1 MRNIEGY
8 LEEEAIRLASCIKEP
23 IRTPAAIQ
31 PHGVL
36 VAVDKVSFTI
46 IHVSDSSASLLGV
59 AGDEVLG
66 KPLAALV
73 GDDHASVL
81 RAVTFDDDGPAEAIV
96 LAAGPGGATTFDVIV
111 TDEDDLVIIEFE
123 PTLAE
128 RGVASV
134 PALYGAMRRLNRAA
148 TKQQLWD
155 NTAKELHDL
164 LGFDRVMVYHFHPD
178 EHGEVVAEERVEEM
192 EPYKGLHYPASDIP
206 AQARE
211 LYLTKLSRVIADSSA
226 APSALLSATAEPIDL
241 TCAELRSVS
250 PHHLEF
256 MHNMGQAATFSLSL
270 IRNGRLIGMITCA
283 HRTPRR
289 LPFDVRKTLELLADQ
304 VASQLGAMGDIVRLE
319 EQAHFRVVRD
329 QLVER
334 FRSTGDMGDA
344 LFRGDIS
351 VFDLIHADGVALSI
365 SGELT
370 TMGDV
375 PSMVTLRHFAAS
387 ALAEQSGATFVSDA
401 LPGDNPVLAAMIPAV
416 AGVIVAP
423 IGADGDFL
431 AWFRNEVTQ
440 SVEWLGDLS
449 KANRATT
456 LSPRTSFSAWTQ
468 SVTGKAIPWDGI
480 EAQATQLCRDLERAV
495 AGRKEASLAI
505 YAMHDVLTGLPNR
518 RLFMDRLERALKKSA
533 HVEDVS
539 LLFLDLDGFKS
550 INDTL
555 GHEAGDAL
563 LVQVSGMLRLAT
575 RAADTVA
582 RLGGDEFV
590 VLCEKTTA
598 DELELIADR
607 INTILRPPI
616 LLGEVE
622 VTVTASIGM
631 VSANSSF
638 SGAEL
643 LRDADAAMY
652 RAKVNGR
659 DRASR

>member
-36 VAVDKVSFTI
+36 VAVDKISFTI
-46 IHVSDSSASLLGV
+46 IHVSASSAALLGV

-66 KPLAALV
+66 KPLEALV

-81 RAVTFDDDGPAEAIV
+81 RAVTFEGDGPAEAIV
-96 LAAGPGGATTFDVIV
+96 LAAGPGGATFDVIV
-111 TDEDDLVIIEFE
+111 SDEGDHVLIEFE
-123 PTLAE
+123 PTLTQSD
-128 RGVASV
+128 VASV
-134 PALYGAMRRLNRAA
+134 PALYGAMRRLNRASSR
-148 TKQQLWD
+148 QQLWD
-155 NTAKELHDL
+155 NTAKELHNL

-178 EHGEVVAEERVEEM
+178 EHGEVVAEERVEEL

-211 LYLTKLSRVIADSSA
+211 LYLTKLSRVIADSSVA
-226 APSALLSATAEPIDL
+226 SSALLSATAEPLDL
-241 TCAELRSVS
+241 SCAELRSVS

-256 MHNMGQAATFSLSL
+256 MHNMGQASTFSLSL
-270 IRNGRLIGMITCA
+270 IRNGRLVGMITCA

-304 VASQLGAMGDIVRLE
+304 VAMQLGAMSDIVRLE

-329 QLVER
+329 QLIER
-334 FRSTGDMGDA
+334 FRASGDMDDA
-344 LFRGDIS
+344 MFRGD
-351 VFDLIHADGVALSI
+351 VTVGDLIHADGVALSV

-370 TMGDV
+370 TLGDV
-375 PSMVTLRHFAAS
+375 PSMVTLRHFAS
-387 ALAEQSGATFVSDA
+387 AVLAEQAGATYVTDA
-401 LPGDNPVLAAMIPAV
+401 LPAENPRLAAMIPTV

-423 IGADGDFL
+423 IGSNGDFII
-431 AWFRNEVTQ
+431 WFRNEVAQ
-440 SVEWLGDLS
+440 SVDWLGDLS
-449 KANRATT
+449 KSNRATT

-468 SVTGKAIPWDGI
+468 SVTGRAIPWDGI
-480 EAQATQLCRDLERAV
+480 EAQATQLARDLERAI
-495 AGRKEASLAI
+495 ASRMEARLAV

-518 RLFMDRLERALKKSA
+518 RLFMDRLEQALGKSA

-539 LLFLDLDGFKS
+539 LLFLDLDGFKAV
-550 INDTL
+550 NDSL
-555 GHEAGDAL
+555 GHDAGDKL
-563 LVQVSGMLRLAT
+563 LIEAASRIRGAT
-575 RAADTVA
+575 RAQDTVA

-598 DELELIADR
+598 EDAEIIAER
-607 INTILRPPI
+607 INATLREPI
-616 LLGEVE
+616 ELGETSVS
-622 VTVTASIGM
+622 VTASVGM
-631 VSANSSF
+631 VSANASF
-638 SGAEL
+638 TAAEL

-659 DRASR
+659 DRASH

>member
-36 VAVDKVSFTI
+36 VSVDKISFTI
-46 IHVSDSSASLLGV
+46 IHVSESSATLLGV

-66 KPLAALV
+66 KPLEALV

-81 RAVTFDDDGPAEAIV
+81 RAVTFDGDGPAESIV
-96 LAAGPGGATTFDVIV
+96 LAAGPGGATFDVIV
-111 TDEDDLVIIEFE
+111 TDEGDHVLIEFE
-123 PTLAE
+123 PTLTQPD
-128 RGVASV
+128 VASV
-134 PALYGAMRRLNRAA
+134 PALYGAMRRLNRAS
-148 TKQQLWD
+148 TRQQLWD

-178 EHGEVVAEERVEEM
+178 EHGEVVAEERVEQM

-211 LYLTKLSRVIADSSA
+211 LYLTKLSRVIADSSVA
-226 APSALLSATAEPIDL
+226 SSALLSATAEPLDL

-256 MHNMGQAATFSLSL
+256 MHNMGQASTFSLSL
-270 IRNGRLIGMITCA
+270 IRHGRLIGMITCA

-304 VASQLGAMGDIVRLE
+304 VAMQLGAMADIVRLE

-334 FRSTGDMGDA
+334 FRASGDMGDA
-344 LFRGDIS
+344 LFQGEVS
-351 VFDLIHADGVALSI
+351 VSDLIHADGVALCV

-375 PSMVTLRHFAAS
+375 PSMVTLRHFAA
-387 ALAEQSGATFVSDA
+387 AVLAEQAGATFVKDA
-401 LPGDNPVLAAMIPAV
+401 LPAENPGLAAMIPTV

-423 IGADGDFL
+423 IGSSGDFII
-431 AWFRNEVTQ
+431 WFRNEVAQ
-440 SVEWLGDLS
+440 SVDWLGDLS
-449 KANRATT
+449 KSNRATT

-480 EAQATQLCRDLERAV
+480 EAQATQLARELERAI
-495 AGRKEASLAI
+495 ASRNEARLAV

-518 RLFMDRLERALKKSA
+518 RLFMDRLEQALGKSA

-539 LLFLDLDGFKS
+539 LLFLDLDGFKAV
-550 INDTL
+550 NDSL
-555 GHEAGDAL
+555 GHEAGDKL
-563 LVQVSGMLRLAT
+563 LIEAATRIRAAT
-575 RAADTVA
+575 RAQDTVA

-598 DELELIADR
+598 EDAEVIAER
-607 INTILRPPI
+607 INATLRKPI
-616 LLGEVE
+616 ELGETSVS
-622 VTVTASIGM
+622 VTASVGM

-638 SGAEL
+638 TAAEL

-659 DRASR
+659 DRASH